1 MGARTACIACRGVH
15 SVLAEAWLPAAA
27 AAVLPCCPPRAARRA
42 AGRRNQGATP
52 DATSRPLDP
61 QAFQR
66 ADAETRRCQYRSL
79 LRRFTQGKAD
89 QVAACLS
96 HWLGAGGA
104 AAAAGVAGGGGA
116 AGNVADVGTSDGA
129 DAGAVA
135 AAGSVPSGR
144 SHQERLQANWATQT

>member
-1 MGARTACIACRGVH
+1 MHEELESLLDNCATVPSHTAIAY
-15 SVLAEAWLPAAA
+15 L
-27 AAVLPCCPPRAARRA
+27 
-42 AGRRNQGATP
+42 T
-52 DATSRPLDP
+52 
-61 QAFQR
+61 AFQR